1 MAAILISA
9 HQFFIWKDNTMK
21 KILSTALALTLLAG
35 AAPAFAQGHDD
46 HRDNNAMSMHDDMHG
61 DTHGG
66 MHSDMHDNMRGPS
79 HSDWHQGGKIG
90 HDDWGR
96 GQHVDYRQH
105 HLRKPP
111 RGYEWRQVDN
121 NYVLAAAATGLIAS
135 IILAN
140 H

>member
-1 MAAILISA
+1 
-9 HQFFIWKDNTMK
+9 MK
-21 KILSTALALTLLAG
+21 KILTAALALTLLAG
-35 AAPAFAQGHDD
+35 TGSAFAQGRDD
-46 HRDNNAMSMHDDMHG
+46 HRDNNAMAMHG
-61 DTHGG
+61 PAHPEWKRGG
-66 MHSDMHDNMRGPS
+66 R
-79 HSDWHQGGKIG
+79 IG

-96 GQHVDYRQH
+96 GSRIDYREH